1 VGNTLLL
8 NIQNSD
14 MVRWYLSGFILKQ
27 ILSTISSR
35 SVMIRDQAMQ
45 LGAACTIATR
55 YSAIRRQGTWQSR

>member
-1 VGNTLLL
+1 
-8 NIQNSD
+8 